1 MKGAITILLF
11 TISSYSFAQK
21 AFEFEY
27 YYGKTKNFEIKLS
40 LANGYILGSEI
51 IKTDLKTS
59 RKIKYIPN
67 DNPDRK
73 SQSLMFLP
81 DSADH
86 TVRRRKRDNIILY
99 RMADEYEILPNK
111 IKGIY
116 GFDLNTSSFTLYRQK
131 TTH

>member
-81 DSADH
+81 DSTDR

-99 RMADEYEILPNK
+99 NMKDDYQVLPDK
-111 IKGIY
+111 IRGVYGI
-116 GFDLNTSSFTLYRQK
+116 DLGTFKFTLYKQK